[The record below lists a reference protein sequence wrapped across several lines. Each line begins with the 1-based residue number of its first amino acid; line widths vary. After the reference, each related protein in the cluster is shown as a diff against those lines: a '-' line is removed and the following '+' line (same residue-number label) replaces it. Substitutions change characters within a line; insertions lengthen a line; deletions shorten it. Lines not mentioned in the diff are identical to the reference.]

1 MLPMATRKEDL
12 DSYVPRGGRC
22 VPGEERSIDLVVA
35 LLRQVGGLA
44 ARVAFERSFKM
55 IRGRLLE
62 DRFLLGIDRL
72 GGKGHGDEALVSV
85 CEKIGMPRN
94 MLTSFMGTLA
104 NANHVYFGAENDDT
118 SLTFKAYLEFRDKIE
133 AEIAGAPATGRSY
146 SLFTGFKWDARFP
159 SQQAVTGYIWH
170 PSLPTAEILQRL
182 RIIINPLAHG
192 VLYGVVK
199 EMTERVSA
207 TIPSDAIQYLEVT
220 EEGNPRTS
228 FDINMYKAGHQV
240 QEMRA
245 LLLRA
250 QQHYAIP
257 PAQFDSLYERI
268 KTERFGHLAG
278 GVDRQGRDFMTVY
291 YGVTQTDGSWLR
303 SAAVAQDRR

>member
-1 MLPMATRKEDL
+1 MEDDL
-12 DSYVPRGGRC
+12 VPRGGRY
-22 VPGEERSIDLVVA
+22 VPGEERSIDLVAA
-35 LLRQVGGLA
+35 LLRHVGGLA

-55 IRGRLLE
+55 VHGRLLE
-62 DRFLLGIDRL
+62 DRFLLGIDRP
-72 GGKGHGDEALVSV
+72 GEIGPGDKALVSV

-94 MLTSFMGTLA
+94 LLVSFMGTLA
-104 NANHVYFGAENDDT
+104 DANHVYFGAENDGA

-133 AEIAGAPATGRSY
+133 ADLAGAPATGLSY
-146 SLFTGFKWDARFP
+146 PLFTGFKWDARFP
-159 SQQAVTGYIWH
+159 SRQAVTGYVWH
-170 PSLPTAEILQRL
+170 PSLSTAGILQRL
-182 RIIINPLAHG
+182 RIIIDPLAHD

-245 LLLRA
+245 LLLKAR
-250 QQHYAIP
+250 QHYAIA
-257 PAQFDSLYERI
+257 PAQFDLLYERI

-291 YGVTQTDGSWLR
+291 YGVTRTDGSSLR

>member
-1 MLPMATRKEDL
+1 MEDDL
-12 DSYVPRGGRC
+12 APRGGRY

-35 LLRQVGGLA
+35 LLRHVGGLA
-44 ARVAFERSFKM
+44 EKVAFERSFKM

-62 DRFLLGIDRL
+62 DRFLLGIDRP
-72 GGKGHGDEALVSV
+72 GEKGSGDNALFSV

-94 MLTSFMGTLA
+94 LLTSFMGTLA
-104 NANHVYFGAENDDT
+104 DANHVYFGAENDGT
-118 SLTFKAYLEFRDKIE
+118 SLTFKAYLEYRDKIE
-133 AEIAGAPATGRSY
+133 AEIAGVPATGRSH

-159 SQQAVTGYIWH
+159 SQQAVTGYVWH
-170 PSLPTAEILQRL
+170 PSLPTSGILQRL
-182 RIIINPLAHG
+182 RIIIDPLAHNI
-192 VLYGVVK
+192 LYGVAK
-199 EMTERVSA
+199 EMTESVSA

-220 EEGNPRTS
+220 EAGNPRTS
-228 FDINMYKAGHQV
+228 FDSNMYKAGHQI

-245 LLLRA
+245 LLFKA
-250 QQHYAIP
+250 QQHYVIP